1 MVLILSGIGQS
12 RKLRIMPAYEAWSVE
27 LKVRAVLATVS
38 MAKQAVDLNSSQV
51 QLTWMIQGYL

>member
-27 LKVRAVLATVS
+27 LKARALLATAL
-38 MAKQAVDLNSSQV
+38 MPKQAVDLNSLQV
-51 QLTWMIQGYL
+51 QLTWTTQGHP